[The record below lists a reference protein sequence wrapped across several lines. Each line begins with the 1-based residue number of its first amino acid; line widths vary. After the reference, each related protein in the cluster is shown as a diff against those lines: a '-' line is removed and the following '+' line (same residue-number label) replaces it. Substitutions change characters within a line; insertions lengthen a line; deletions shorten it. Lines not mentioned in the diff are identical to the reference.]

1 MSVAVRNAQQRLFA
15 YRLCFLLSASQCLLW
30 LPLCAFAQPIAIPP
44 IEAASAHIESGPDSS
59 DFVRTCRPG
68 FNDTPAMPKHYSQPT
83 ILNMP
88 LNQLFALGQQTFVT
102 NFNACDGAGRPA
114 TTGTGAARTPDP
126 LLGPRFTRVSAP
138 ETSSCAGCHSQ
149 PQPGGAG
156 DSSANV
162 FVLAQ
167 AADPVSRLIL
177 NEDFSNTWLERN
189 TLGMFGSGA
198 IEILGRE
205 MTADLQAERQ
215 GAIRQAE
222 SSGENVTVNLLTK
235 GISFGALTAHSDGS
249 VGTSAVV
256 GVDPDLVIK
265 PFSRKGVFRSL
276 REFTVTAMNQHHG
289 MQAVERFG
297 FGTDPDQD
305 GVSNELLI
313 GDITAVTIFQA
324 ALPAPTVSTQGFDPQ
339 VADHGADLFSHV
351 GCAGC
356 HLPSLPL
363 TSTKFCDP
371 DPQNPS
377 GTFNDTS
384 RSYCFDLARTGIR
397 GNSVAAFTD
406 LKRHVLCDSNKPHY
420 CNEPASPLQ
429 ASDSNYAISKD
440 QFLTAKLW
448 DTGNSGPWGHRG
460 DLDTIYAAITAH
472 GGEATPAESQFEAL
486 SNSDQSAVVTF
497 LRTLQMPILPMNLDP
512 NVNMPSCLEATATH
526 AGGESTQRPRP
537 DCRDHR

>member
-1 MSVAVRNAQQRLFA
+1 MLRTSLAIAAL
-15 YRLCFLLSASQCLLW
+15 CLLGF
-30 LPLCAFAQPIAIPP
+30 PFSAIAQPLAIPP
-44 IEAASAHIESGPDSS
+44 NEAISAHMEKGPDLS
-59 DFVRTCRPG
+59 DFVRTCPPG
-68 FNDTPAMPKHYSQPT
+68 LNDTPAMPQHYGQAT

-88 LNQLFALGQQTFVT
+88 LNRVFAIGQQTFIT

-114 TTGTGAARTPDP
+114 TTGTGAERTPDP
-126 LLGPRFTRVSAP
+126 AMGPRFTRVSAP

-156 DSSANV
+156 DFVANV

-167 AADPVSRLIL
+167 AADPVSRIIL

-198 IEILGRE
+198 IEMLGRE
-205 MTADLQAERQ
+205 MTTDLQAEQ
-215 GAIRQAE
+215 QSAITSAEASGA
-222 SSGENVTVNLLTK
+222 SVTVNLLSK
-235 GISFGALTAHSDGS
+235 GVSFGALTANPDGS
-249 VGTSAVV
+249 VNTDAVV

-265 PFSRKGVFRSL
+265 PFSRKGAFRSL

-297 FGTDPDQD
+297 VGTDPDED
-305 GVSNELLI
+305 GVDNELLI

-324 ALPAPTVSTQGFDPQ
+324 ALPAPIVSTQGIDRATA
-339 VADHGADLFSHV
+339 VHGAHVFNEV
-351 GCAGC
+351 GCTGC
-356 HLPSLPL
+356 HIPSLPL
-363 TSTKFCDP
+363 KSSQFCDP
-371 DPQNPS
+371 DPQNLA

-384 RSYCFDLARTGIR
+384 QSYCFNLSQTGIR
-397 GNSVAAFTD
+397 GNSVAAYTD
-406 LKRHVLCDSNKPHY
+406 LKRHVICDSNKPHY

-429 ASDSNYAISKD
+429 ASDSNYAIPGN

-472 GGEATPAESQFEAL
+472 GGEATNSESQFEAL
-486 SNSDQSAVVTF
+486 SNSDQLAVVTF
-497 LRTLQMPILPMNLDP
+497 LKTLQMPILPPNQDP
-512 NVNMPSCLEATATH
+512 NVNMSNRNPVPN
-526 AGGESTQRPRP
+526 GR
-537 DCRDHR
+537 

>member
-1 MSVAVRNAQQRLFA
+1 MEKGHDPA
-15 YRLCFLLSASQCLLW
+15 
-30 LPLCAFAQPIAIPP
+30 
-44 IEAASAHIESGPDSS
+44 
-59 DFVRTCRPG
+59 DFVRQCPPG
-68 FNDTPAMPKHYSQPT
+68 FNDTPAMAAHFGQAT
-83 ILNMP
+83 ILGMP
-88 LNQLFALGQQTFVT
+88 LNQVFALGQQTFVT

-114 TTGTGAARTPDP
+114 TTGTGAARTADP
-126 LLGPRFTRVSAP
+126 VLGPRFTRVSAP

-156 DSSANV
+156 DFAANV

-167 AADPVSRLIL
+167 AADPVSRIIL

-189 TLGMFGSGA
+189 TLGMFGAGA
-198 IEILGRE
+198 IEMLGRE
-205 MTADLQAERQ
+205 MTTDLQAEQ
-215 GAIRQAE
+215 KGAITQAE
-222 SSGENVTVNLLTK
+222 SSGHNVTVDLISK
-235 GISFGALTAHSDGS
+235 GVSFGALTAHPDGS
-249 VGTSAVV
+249 VDTSAVA

-297 FGTDPDQD
+297 VGADPDQD
-305 GVSNELLI
+305 GVTNELLI

-324 ALPAPTVSTQGFDPQ
+324 ALSAPIVSTQGLDSR
-339 VADHGADLFSHV
+339 AASHGADLFGKI

-356 HLPSLPL
+356 HLPTLPL

-371 DPQNPS
+371 DPQNPA

-384 RSYCFDLARTGIR
+384 QSYCFDLSRAGIH

-406 LKRHVLCDSNKPHY
+406 LKRHVICDNNKPHY

-429 ASDSNYAISKD
+429 ASDTNFAIPHD

-472 GGEATPAESQFEAL
+472 GGEATSSEAQYESL
-486 SNSDQSAVVTF
+486 SDSDQLAVVTF
-497 LRTLQMPILPMNLDP
+497 LKTLQMPILPPNQDP
-512 NVNMPSCLEATATH
+512 NVGMPNSVDGPGPHEH
-526 AGGESTQRPRP
+526 
-537 DCRDHR
+537 

>member
-1 MSVAVRNAQQRLFA
+1 MNRFA
-15 YRLCFLLSASQCLLW
+15 LALCLSLCLLGFT
-30 LPLCAFAQPIAIPP
+30 LPAIAQPLSIPP
-44 IEAASAHIESGPDSS
+44 NQARPAHMEQGPDAGN
-59 DFVRTCRPG
+59 FVRTCPSG
-68 FNDTPAMPKHYSQPT
+68 FNDTPAMPMHYSQAT
-83 ILNMP
+83 VLKMP
-88 LNQLFALGQQTFVT
+88 LKQLFALGQQTFVT
-102 NFNACDGAGRPA
+102 NFNACDGAGRPG
-114 TTGTGAARTPDP
+114 TTGTGVERTPDP
-126 LLGPRFTRVSAP
+126 VMAPRFTRVSAP

-156 DSSANV
+156 DFAANV

-167 AADPVSRLIL
+167 AADPVSRIIL

-198 IEILGRE
+198 IEMLGRE
-205 MTADLQAERQ
+205 MTADLQNEQ
-215 GAIRQAE
+215 QSAIARAQT
-222 SSGENVTVNLLTK
+222 SGQSVTVNLLTK
-235 GISFGALTAHSDGS
+235 GVSFGALTASPDGS
-249 VGTSAVV
+249 VDTSAVV

-265 PFSRKGVFRSL
+265 PFSRKGAFRSL

-297 FGTDPDQD
+297 IGTDPDQD
-305 GVSNELLI
+305 GVTNELLI

-324 ALPAPTVSTQGFDPQ
+324 ALPAPIVSTQGVNRQ
-339 VADHGADLFSHV
+339 VAAQGAYVFNKV

-356 HLPSLPL
+356 HMPSLPL
-363 TSTKFCDP
+363 KSTQFCDP
-371 DPQNPS
+371 DPQNLA

-384 RSYCFDLARTGIR
+384 QSYCFDLSQTGIS

-406 LKRHVLCDSNKPHY
+406 LKRHVICDNNKPHY

-429 ASDSNYAISKD
+429 ASDSNYAIPSN

-472 GGEATPAESQFEAL
+472 GGEATNSEAQFEAL
-486 SNSDQSAVVTF
+486 SNSDQLAVVTF
-497 LRTLQMPILPMNLDP
+497 LKTLQMPIMPMSQDP
-512 NVNMPSCLEATATH
+512 NVDMFHSINC
-526 AGGESTQRPRP
+526 P
-537 DCRDHR
+537 DCFGGGR

>member
-1 MSVAVRNAQQRLFA
+1 MHRLRFYLLA
-15 YRLCFLLSASQCLLW
+15 SLCLLTVPLSAVAE
-30 LPLCAFAQPIAIPP
+30 PPAIPP
-44 IEAASAHIESGPDSS
+44 NQAAPAHMEKGPDSG
-59 DFVRTCRPG
+59 DFVRTCPPG
-68 FNDTPAMPKHYSQPT
+68 FNDTPAMPTHYSQPT
-83 ILNMP
+83 VVGMP
-88 LNQLFALGQQTFVT
+88 LPRVFALGQQIFVT

-114 TTGTGAARTPDP
+114 TTGTGVERTPDP
-126 LLGPRFTRVSAP
+126 VMGPRFTRVSAP

-156 DSSANV
+156 DFAANV

-167 AADPVSRLIL
+167 AADPVSRIIL
-177 NEDFSNTWLERN
+177 NEDFSNTWDERN

-198 IEILGRE
+198 IEMLGRQ
-205 MTADLQAERQ
+205 MTTDLQNEQ
-215 GAIRQAE
+215 QSAISKAE
-222 SSGENVTVNLLTK
+222 SSGASVTVNLITK
-235 GISFGALTAHSDGS
+235 GVSFGALTASPNGS
-249 VGTSAVV
+249 VDTSAVV

-297 FGTDPDQD
+297 VGTDPDQD
-305 GVSNELLI
+305 GVTNELLI

-324 ALPAPTVSTQGFDPQ
+324 ALPAPIVSTQGSNRQ
-339 VADHGADLFSHV
+339 MVANGAELFGKV

-363 TSTKFCDP
+363 TSTQFCDP
-371 DPQNPS
+371 DPQNPA

-384 RSYCFDLARTGIR
+384 QSYCFDLSKAGIH
-397 GNSVAAFTD
+397 GNSVAAYTD
-406 LKRHVLCDSNKPHY
+406 LKRHVICDSNKPHY

-429 ASDSNYAISKD
+429 ASDSNFAIPND

-472 GGEATPAESQFEAL
+472 GGEATTSESQFEDL
-486 SNSDQSAVVTF
+486 SDSDQLAVVTF
-497 LRTLQMPILPMNLDP
+497 LKTLQMPILPTSQDP
-512 NVNMPSCLEATATH
+512 NVNMTTSSP
-526 AGGESTQRPRP
+526 GPGPQGP
-537 DCRDHR
+537 